1 MKDLVESPNAAK
13 ARCQSGFCHR
23 QSRVLY
29 QLLGEKYPP
38 GLGNR
43 DRGSTKMLPKQAS
56 KLALADT
63 QPCRQGLDIRVIER
77 APFN

>member
-1 MKDLVESPNAAK
+1 LLKDLVESPDASK
-13 ARCQSGFCHR
+13 PRCQGNLCHR
-23 QSRVLY
+23 QSRVLN

-63 QPCRQGLDIRVIER
+63 QLCR
-77 APFN
+77 